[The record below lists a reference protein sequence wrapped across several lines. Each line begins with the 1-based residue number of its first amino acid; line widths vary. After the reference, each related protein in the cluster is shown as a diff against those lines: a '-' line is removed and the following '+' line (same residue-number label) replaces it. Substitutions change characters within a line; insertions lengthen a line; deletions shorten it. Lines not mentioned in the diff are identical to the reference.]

1 MRLRRILSFVI
12 GVMVIAGVAWYAMT
26 PQQQRERTSGR
37 RGSQTGPVPVLVA
50 AVRKDDV
57 PVYLDGIGTIKA
69 LNTVTVR
76 AQVDGQLIKVAF
88 REGQDVTR
96 GYVLAQIDPRTYQA
110 TLDQAIAKKAQD
122 EALLANA
129 KLDLERYQRLQA
141 TNAGSKQQA
150 DTARSLVA
158 QLTAQ
163 VQSDQAAIESAQ
175 TYLGY
180 TTIVS
185 PIDGRSGLRLV
196 DQGNLVRASD
206 STGIVVITQI
216 KPIAVTFNLPQQQ
229 LARVN
234 KAFAAG
240 PLSVEALAPDGKTVA
255 DRGSLQVIDNQVDV
269 TTGTVRLK
277 AEFPNPELQLWPGQF
292 INVRLLVETLKGV
305 NVIPTAAVQRG
316 PQGPF
321 VYVVDA
327 DNKVAVRQVTTTQ
340 QDDVRTVVASG
351 LEVDEKVI
359 TTGFMRLTND
369 TRVSVQTGEAQ
380 AAPVAPPTRERRRR
394 RNGQETPEAGGIG
407 PSAPEAT
414 PRPGGSN
421 PRRRSDNPSGAAQ

>member
-12 GVMVIAGVAWYAMT
+12 GVMVVAGVVWYAMT

-37 RGSQTGPVPVLVA
+37 RGGPQVGPVPVLA
-50 AVRKDDV
+50 TAVRKDDV

-76 AQVDGQLIKVAF
+76 AQVDGQLTKVAF

-110 TLDQAIAKKAQD
+110 TLDQAVAKKAQD
-122 EALLANA
+122 QALLANA

-185 PIDGRSGLRLV
+185 PIEGRSGLRLV
-196 DQGNLVRASD
+196 DEGNLVRASD

-240 PLSVEALAPDGKTVA
+240 PLPVEALAPDGKTVA
-255 DRGSLQVIDNQVDV
+255 DRGTLQVVDNQVDV

-321 VYVVDA
+321 VYVVQP
-327 DNKVAVRQVTTTQ
+327 DNRVAVRQVTTSQ

-380 AAPVAPPTRERRRR
+380 TQPVAPPPRERRRR
-394 RNGQETPEAGGIG
+394 RGGQETPEAGGIG
-407 PSAPEAT
+407 PPAPETA
-414 PRPGGSN
+414 PPQPG
-421 PRRRSDNPSGAAQ
+421 RRSDNPSGAAQ